1 MLPSPCKGFT
11 LIELMVA
18 MVLSLF
24 LLGGV
29 ILMYASTKSTYEDV
43 DRLSRLQE
51 NVRFASDYLVRD
63 VRNAGFRDEMTLT
76 IGNADEI
83 SDPMAVVSDDGTEL
97 TIRYAGRGH
106 CSDPFSETSDTRRY
120 YAVENR
126 YYVDANTDEL
136 MCEGAYVDEDGT
148 RTDVDSQAL
157 IAGVTGLNFRLIKG
171 DGAVVGDDVCRELD
185 IVPPDD
191 RCIGVIIGMTFEGLR
206 GSSGDLE
213 ERFVELV
220 ATFRNSAMDRI
231 FATTGS

>member
-1 MLPSPCKGFT
+1 MGFT

-29 ILMYASTKSTYEDV
+29 ILMYVSTKSTYEDV

-83 SDPMAVVSDDGTEL
+83 SDRMAVVSDDGTEL
-97 TIRYAGRGH
+97 VIRYAGRGH
-106 CSDPFSETSDTRRY
+106 CSDPFSETDDTRKY

-126 YYVDANTDEL
+126 YYVNADTDEL
-136 MCEGAYVDEDGT
+136 MCEGAYVDEDGK

-157 IAGVTGLNFRLIKG
+157 IAGVTGLNFRLIQG
-171 DGAVVGDDVCRELD
+171 DNDRVTDHVCQEVD
-185 IVPPDD
+185 TVAPDD

-231 FATTGS
+231 FATSGS